1 MRNPF
6 CKTLTSQDFTKRN
19 LIFFAYFFF
28 GSQLGVIVGSFF
40 SLYVEKL
47 LSGLLSGF
55 FFYYSEVK
63 RDEQTQATELS
74 LKNNR
79 DVLLN
84 SPVNF

>member
-6 CKTLTSQDFTKRN
+6 CKTFTSQDFTKRN

-28 GSQLGVIVGSFF
+28 GHYLELF
-40 SLYVEKL
+40 SVPSSVYTTKDFYQ
-47 LSGLLSGF
+47 G

-63 RDEQTQATELS
+63 RDEQTQATDLS
-74 LKNNR
+74 LKNDR

>member
-6 CKTLTSQDFTKRN
+6 CKTFASQDFTKRN

-28 GSQLGVIVGSFF
+28 DHHFELF
-40 SLYVEKL
+40 SVPSSVYTSKNFYQ
-47 LSGLLSGF
+47 GF
-55 FFYYSEVK
+55 FFFCYSEVK
-63 RDEQTQATELS
+63 RDEQTQATDLS

>member
-1 MRNPF
+1 MRNPL
-6 CKTLTSQDFTKRN
+6 CKTFTSQDFTKRN

-28 GSQLGVIVGSFF
+28 GHQL
-40 SLYVEKL
+40 EL
-47 LSGLLSGF
+47 LSVPSSVYTSKNFCQGF